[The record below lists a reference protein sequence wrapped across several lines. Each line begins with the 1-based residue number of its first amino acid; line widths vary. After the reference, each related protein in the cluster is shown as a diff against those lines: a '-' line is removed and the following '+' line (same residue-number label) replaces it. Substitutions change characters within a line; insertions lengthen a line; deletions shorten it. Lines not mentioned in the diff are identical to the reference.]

1 MIQSLLITQFHFIN
15 ISDFQENYMTLEPF
29 GPKQRKQIRVFCTAS
44 INSKLQSPRFDNDNE
59 TFFLFQFSPFCY
71 LFISYLVTGE
81 TLLPGGSGSPAR
93 EAPMETLFISDG
105 AWGLH
110 SVAFSAKL
118 LTFCK
123 LKTRLIRCTPHF
135 LNTQTNQTCL
145 KRRISSNFQKPFSFL
160 LRFLSEF
167 RKKNI

>member
-1 MIQSLLITQFHFIN
+1 MHS
-15 ISDFQENYMTLEPF
+15 
-29 GPKQRKQIRVFCTAS
+29 PKF
-44 INSKLQSPRFDNDNE
+44 DNE
-59 TFFLFQFSPFCY
+59 TLFLFQFSPFCY

-93 EAPMETLFISDG
+93 EAPTETLFISDG

-123 LKTRLIRCTPHF
+123 LKTRLIRCTPHS

-145 KRRISSNFQKPFSFL
+145 KRRVSSHFQKPFSIL

-167 RKKNI
+167 RKKNIWYQRSRNIGMEHFKLLMRCIGG